1 MRPYLVALAERSS
14 PRAPLLRLVDLP
26 PAVPEVGDGELVRLC
41 RSGDLG
47 AFEQLYRRHAARA
60 MALAVRIQGH
70 RHDVEDIVHDA
81 FVRVHD
87 HLHTLENGDAFRP
100 WLGSIVVRLVRSRLR
115 RRSFLG
121 RLGFGG
127 GDDVDVEAVL
137 DPGAS
142 PEQKFELSEVYA
154 VLRTLDVE
162 PRIAWVLRYIEG
174 HKLEDVAE
182 LTHASLATVK
192 RRLVLA
198 QEALAGGVA

>member
-1 MRPYLVALAERSS
+1 V
-14 PRAPLLRLVDLP
+14 LRLVDLA
-26 PAVPEVGDGELVRLC
+26 PAVPEGGDGELVRLC
-41 RSGDLG
+41 RAGDPG

-70 RHDVEDIVHDA
+70 GQDVEDIVHDA

-87 HLHTLENGDAFRP
+87 RLHSLENGDAFRA

-127 GDDVDVEAVL
+127 GDDLDVEAVL

-142 PEQKFELSEVYA
+142 PEHKAELSEVYA
-154 VLRTLDVE
+154 VLTSLDVE
-162 PRIAWVLRYIEG
+162 LRIAWVLRYIEG
-174 HKLEDVAE
+174 HKLEEVAE
-182 LTHASLATVK
+182 LTQASLATVK
-192 RRLVLA
+192 RRIASA
-198 QEALAGGVA
+198 QQALLEVHS